1 MISIKFRFILLLA
14 VFALLIVA
22 NTLSIYVWSSGAE
35 SFGTVINLAGK
46 QRMLSQ
52 KMTKE
57 LLFYKKGL
65 AIDKEL
71 DKTMALFDAT
81 LDGLLDGDEAMGL
94 PGTTDE
100 KIRGQLLRVKTVWGT
115 FQGTKEGVRANAN
128 WSEADLLE
136 LNAESMVLLKEMNK
150 AVQMLEIHAT
160 DAVGG
165 LKRNSLIF
173 LAIGIVFTLVAY
185 TSFSSSVLSR
195 LESIKRQARVVAD
208 EDDLTQ
214 RIDVTGT
221 DELDTTAAA
230 FNQVINCFQTLNK
243 EAFAVENEL
252 EEKVHALSS
261 TAEKSRADSGQ
272 QLNEFL
278 TVVSSLDEMVAS
290 IQEVARNSQYAAEST
305 NECTEYTQTGNGIM
319 QKNNQVITKLA
330 KDVNATASCIDQLA
344 SASNAIASIVHT
356 ISDIAEQTNLLALNA
371 AIEAARAGEQGRGFA
386 VVADEVRTLAQ
397 RTQSATQEI
406 QNMIEQLQDNTTQ
419 SVAAMETSREQ
430 VNQSVELNN
439 SLEEALENIN
449 TATKKISDINHQ
461 VAVATDQQ
469 SQVAEVIQGNFSML
483 ESYSKQTLANAE
495 ITLES
500 ATDLSAMAQQLR
512 VQVSKYK
519 I

>member
-1 MISIKFRFILLLA
+1 MISIKFRFTILLT

-22 NTLSIYVWSSGAE
+22 NTFSIYSWSSGAT

-65 AIDKEL
+65 SIDKEL
-71 DKTMALFDAT
+71 DKSMALFDTT
-81 LDGLLDGDEAMGL
+81 LDGLLDGNDELGL
-94 PGTTDE
+94 PGTSDGN
-100 KIRGQLLRVKTVWGT
+100 IRNQLLRVKAMWGK
-115 FQGTKEGVRANAN
+115 FQVTKDSVRSTAA
-128 WSEADLLE
+128 WTEAELLE
-136 LNAESMVLLKEMNK
+136 LNNESLVLLKEMNK
-150 AVQMLEIHAT
+150 AVHMLEQHAT
-160 DAVGG
+160 DEVGA
-165 LKRNSLIF
+165 LKRNSLVF
-173 LAIGIVFTLVAY
+173 LAIAAMFTIFAY
-185 TSFSSSVLSR
+185 VSFNRSVLTR

-214 RIDVTGT
+214 RIDVNGR
-221 DELDTTAAA
+221 DELDATAIA
-230 FNQVINCFQTLNK
+230 FNQVIDCFQTLNR

-252 EEKVHALSS
+252 EEKVQSLSV
-261 TAEKSRADSGQ
+261 TAEKGRSDSGQ

-278 TVVSSLDEMVAS
+278 TVVSSLDQMVAS
-290 IQEVARNSQYAAEST
+290 IQEVARNCQYAAEST

-406 QNMIEQLQDNTTQ
+406 QSMIEQLQDNTTQ

-430 VNQSVELNN
+430 VNQSVELSS

-449 TATKKISDINHQ
+449 DATKKISDINHQ

-495 ITLES
+495 ITLEG
-500 ATDLSAMAQQLR
+500 ATDLSTMAQQLR
-512 VQVSKYK
+512 VQVNKYK